1 MRRIL
6 FASVAMLNYHTGR
19 LIYQLHCCSRRIH
32 GHMVSMSLV
41 YPIAVVDILVVDIVS
56 FDVDCSEHVSLADD
70 VLAMLNC
77 IFAAVVSDIVIIRSE
92 VREWF
97 LLP

>member
-1 MRRIL
+1 
-6 FASVAMLNYHTGR
+6 
-19 LIYQLHCCSRRIH
+19 
-32 GHMVSMSLV
+32 MSLV

-92 VREWF
+92 SGFFYRDNVLAFKFYNFITNGWCLF
-97 LLP
+97 LLYSLYINIHLTK

>member
-1 MRRIL
+1 
-6 FASVAMLNYHTGR
+6 MLNYHTGR

-32 GHMVSMSLV
+32 GHMVSMSN
-41 YPIAVVDILVVDIVS
+41 VS